1 MLRMAVCISA
11 FVTAAS
17 VALSA
22 AASTPHGPPF
32 AFGGV
37 GPHGAYTVSIA
48 ADGSV
53 HATGDEG
60 LIRTASQL
68 LPSRLVAID
77 RSATLARFGGFPNLK
92 RCPGATARSATWIR
106 IGSKKVTVVGTCL
119 PAYQRLWKALVAA
132 TGLYSGG

>member
-1 MLRMAVCISA
+1 MLRVAVCISA

-37 GPHGAYTVSIA
+37 GAHGAYTVSIA

-53 HATGDEG
+53 HATGDDG
-60 LIRTASQL
+60 LTRAAAQL
-68 LPSRLVAID
+68 PPSRLVAID
-77 RSATLARFGGFPNLK
+77 RRATLARFGGFPNLK
-92 RCPGATARSATWIR
+92 RCSGATARSTTWIR

-132 TGLYSGG
+132 TDFYSG